1 MLWGAGG
8 LGIDGFCQH
17 GHLCHLLQN
26 HGVVHRLRGVPAPGE
41 GAVVP
46 ADDGGDV
53 DGIDAPQPEGLHH
66 HMPGVG
72 LIVRLY
78 LLLCQVSGT
87 GDGAIEVV
95 GVGRAISGDI
105 TARLRPRYR
114 IGAVGVNDSADFR
127 EGVVQHDMGLCIRGG
142 VQLPLYLPALQIQ
155 HHQILGLQVLIAHPG
170 GLDDKQPLLSVD
182 AADISI
188 GVGHKPPAG
197 QLHVGLV
204 YLSMVVCKGLPYEAA
219 IEQNSAEHILPSF
232 TKHWFGTDEF
242 GRDLFAKVVH
252 GTTTSITLGIIAVA
266 IATIIGTIAGYF
278 GGIIDTVIMRL
289 VDIQMAI
296 PAFLMVIVTVNGMSV
311 FLEQGK
317 TLGIVGE
324 TGAGETTIA
333 YSIMQVLPKKSE
345 KIYGGEILLD
355 GENLLKMSEKEKRAL
370 WGSKI
375 ERRYLLSGTAI
386 LILAAI
392 SLYLEKQP
400 THVQ

>member
-1 MLWGAGG
+1 
-8 LGIDGFCQH
+8 
-17 GHLCHLLQN
+17 
-26 HGVVHRLRGVPAPGE
+26 
-41 GAVVP
+41 
-46 ADDGGDV
+46 
-53 DGIDAPQPEGLHH
+53 
-66 HMPGVG
+66 
-72 LIVRLY
+72 
-78 LLLCQVSGT
+78 
-87 GDGAIEVV
+87 
-95 GVGRAISGDI
+95 
-105 TARLRPRYR
+105 
-114 IGAVGVNDSADFR
+114 
-127 EGVVQHDMGLCIRGG
+127 
-142 VQLPLYLPALQIQ
+142 
-155 HHQILGLQVLIAHPG
+155 
-170 GLDDKQPLLSVD
+170 
-182 AADISI
+182 
-188 GVGHKPPAG
+188 
-197 QLHVGLV
+197 
-204 YLSMVVCKGLPYEAA
+204 MVVCKGLPYEAA
-219 IEQNSAEHILPSF
+219 IEQNSAEDILPSF